1 MFQNKKQSD
10 DGLVVVG
17 TTTDNLQLGLMK
29 NILEDNEIPCV
40 LKERRE
46 GSFMEQT
53 MGFTM
58 YGTDILVDKELEQKA
73 RELLDSFFH
82 SKAEA
87 E

>member
-1 MFQNKKQSD
+1 MTHKQRMPD

-29 NILEDNEIPCV
+29 NILEENGIPCL

-53 MGFTM
+53 MGFTLF
-58 YGTDILVDKELEQKA
+58 GTDILVDKEMEPQAK
-73 RELLDSFFH
+73 ELLDSFFR
-82 SKAEA
+82 SDGE
-87 E
+87 

>member
-1 MFQNKKQSD
+1 MTYKKGAPD

-29 NILEDNEIPCV
+29 NILEENEIPCM

-53 MGFTM
+53 MGFTLF
-58 YGTDILVDKELEQKA
+58 GTDILVDKEMEPQAKK
-73 RELLDSFFH
+73 LLDSFFR
-82 SKAEA
+82 SEG